1 MGVVEKKGTPQ
12 DLQLEERFRAL
23 PPEAQ
28 RQILDFMA
36 FLEQRYR
43 FTSHRRHKKPLQS
56 YAFVGLWRER
66 KDMEN
71 SEQWVRAIRR
81 QEWRG

>member
-1 MGVVEKKGTPQ
+1 MSQGVRF
-12 DLQLEERFRAL
+12 EERFRAL

-43 FTSHRRHKKPLQS
+43 LTPRRRRRRPLQT

-66 KDMEN
+66 RDMEE
-71 SEQWVRAIRR
+71 SGQWVRAIRR
-81 QEWRG
+81 QEWGG

>member
-1 MGVVEKKGTPQ
+1 MSQGVRF
-12 DLQLEERFRAL
+12 EERFRAL

-43 FTSHRRHKKPLQS
+43 LTPRRRRRRPLQA
-56 YAFVGLWRER
+56 YAFVGLWGER
-66 KDMEN
+66 KDMEK

-81 QEWRG
+81 QEWGG

>member
-1 MGVVEKKGTPQ
+1 MAQ
-12 DLQLEERFRAL
+12 DIRIEERFRAL

-28 RQILDFMA
+28 KQILDFMA

-43 FTSHRRHKKPLQS
+43 SAPRRRRRRPLRA

-66 KDMEN
+66 EDVQE
-71 SEQWVRAIRR
+71 STEWVRRLRR

>member
-1 MGVVEKKGTPQ
+1 MSQGVRF
-12 DLQLEERFRAL
+12 EERFRAL
-23 PPEAQ
+23 PSEAQ

-43 FTSHRRHKKPLQS
+43 LTPRRRRRRPLQT

-66 KDMEN
+66 QDMEE
-71 SEQWVRAIRR
+71 SEQWVRAIRQ
-81 QEWRG
+81 QEWGG